1 MKEPEDCVS
10 RPFTLLTRPIGG
22 GSLSSGGCTVRSS
35 NVLGPCYHGWS
46 KVKNAGR
53 PGTRASFLYSHVIY
67 EARSLQV
74 PFTKP
79 AVAGKQLRRQ
89 QKREFGGSAIVAC
102 WVPKLK
108 LGIFCACDT
117 TVLLR
122 LVVQEQQCHV
132 SVTVRLITIFFCG
145 KLRLDL
151 CLVSRVCVSLVVSDV
166 SIGHPS
172 YVLVCCCGP
181 PLFGTSPRADLP
193 GRNSEKRKRSSPSIV
208 GSRPGYH
215 FSKQK
220 IKNPLSKWKQQ

>member
-1 MKEPEDCVS
+1 MEPVGSCGGSGKYRVCLGLLYKCSVDKVTCQLFLPLRKDSCCIIRRMKEPEDCVS

-108 LGIFCACDT
+108 LGFFCACDT

-122 LVVQEQQCHV
+122 
-132 SVTVRLITIFFCG
+132 
-145 KLRLDL
+145 
-151 CLVSRVCVSLVVSDV
+151 
-166 SIGHPS
+166 
-172 YVLVCCCGP
+172 
-181 PLFGTSPRADLP
+181 
-193 GRNSEKRKRSSPSIV
+193 
-208 GSRPGYH
+208 
-215 FSKQK
+215 
-220 IKNPLSKWKQQ
+220 